1 MMKENF
7 GYLIAAYA
15 LIGGLITVYMA
26 SLMRRSGQ
34 VVRELERLAATMRQ
48 SRKGT
53 EKEATTT
60 ETPSVEG

>member
-1 MMKENF
+1 MTEENF

-34 VVRELERLAATMRQ
+34 VVRELERLGAIVRQ
-48 SRKGT
+48 SRKGSG
-53 EKEATTT
+53 EEATTT
-60 ETPSVEG
+60 ETPSADS